1 MKLTSTNYFSPKAN
15 REYFSV
21 SQWKSFKKCPNMA
34 LAEIRGKYVREETTA
49 LLVGSYVDAY
59 FDNELELFKATH
71 PALFKKDG
79 TLKAEY
85 IQAEQ
90 IIERIKRDRLMMK
103 YLTGG
108 ERQVIMTGEIEGV
121 PIKIKI
127 DTLHPDKIVDGKVT
141 IPVARGNTYRL
152 SSPQYPYGVRFN
164 TTDPRDNT
172 NDILLFHTV
181 NTDSAELKNIYR
193 IIEHLCS
200 IIQAQQIQI
209 TSLTGYQTE

>member
-1 MKLTSTNYFSPKAN
+1 METMELLFFDRFILLKSNFKRLKTNYIII
-15 REYFSV
+15 
-21 SQWKSFKKCPNMA
+21 KCIGA
-34 LAEIRGKYVREETTA
+34 KDGE
-49 LLVGSYVDAY
+49 
-59 FDNELELFKATH
+59 ELEL
-71 PALFKKDG
+71 
-79 TLKAEY
+79 Y
-85 IQAEQ
+85 ING
-90 IIERIKRDRLMMK
+90 KN
-103 YLTGG
+103 GG
-108 ERQVIMTGEIEGV
+108 
-121 PIKIKI
+121 K
-127 DTLHPDKIVDGKVT
+127 HKIVDGKVT